1 MDYYSALSK
10 QVEPVEMTP
19 EATSYFSKPVTGLD
33 PRLFINGN
41 LIPNVRNIILAML
54 LNHLKLEY
62 YGPESWMRAWLAGSA
77 VSYQWAADRD
87 TPDLDCLVGLDYV
100 QFRASNPEYTGFSDR
115 EIASMFNENFRKN
128 LNAQNFLDV
137 FDITFYV
144 NVKSDIRD
152 IKPYAAY
159 SLTEDGWT
167 VPPFEVEVQRNPM
180 WEQVVQSDI
189 ENAQEILKLYSELV
203 NKIKV
208 APNDAIR
215 RNHEALLKHVVEQG
229 SALFQDIHEKRSQA
243 FTESGEGYYDF
254 NNYRWQA
261 GKRTGV
267 VQAMKNLHNISKQ
280 SKKVFNEETYGL
292 DLPDTSIL
300 IRRAST
306 RPRYY

>member
-10 QVEPVEMTP
+10 QVEPVELTP
-19 EATSYFSKPVTGLD
+19 EATSYFSKPVSGLD

-41 LIPNVRNIILAML
+41 LIPNVRNIILSML

-87 TPDLDCLVGLDYV
+87 NPDLDCLVGVDYV
-100 QFRASNPEYTGFSDR
+100 QFRKANPEYVGLSDR
-115 EIASMFNENFRKN
+115 EIASMFNENFRQS

-144 NVKSDIRD
+144 NTKSDIRA

-167 VPPFEVEVQRNPM
+167 IPPFEVEVQNNPE
-180 WEQVVQSDI
+180 WEKVVQTDI
-189 ENAQEILKLYSELV
+189 ENAKDILNLYSELMG
-203 NKIKV
+203 KIKA

-215 RNHEALLKHVVEQG
+215 RNHEVLLKHVVEQG
-229 SALFQDIHEKRSQA
+229 SAMYRDIHEKRGQA
-243 FTESGEGYYDF
+243 FSPEGGGYFDF

-280 SKKVFNEETYGL
+280 SKQIFNEETYGL